1 MELKRI
7 LAKDARSANEKAA
20 ALYGGDVMVISC
32 NRVGTQTELI
42 VAVENG
48 HQAPAPASVMEMAA
62 SKTPSP
68 RITAEASHPFAD
80 VFELAQRSPTT
91 ASADE
96 APEATPAAPLSD
108 HASAHTLS
116 SKAEEAMERMRGQA
130 LVSLVREEIAS
141 LRREFQLSRLG
152 SDLPGTTGTASPARL
167 MHEALVECLAPATL
181 RGNLIEGLLDC
192 SDTGQALEAVHDR
205 LIASLQVPAAPSLNS
220 GIHALCG
227 PSGAGKTL
235 MANRILVAAAN
246 KLPIR
251 HMALISYA
259 DHKPGAWS
267 QMQILAAQTGVE
279 VYRARDLQAL
289 ALLLEELGQRQLIVI
304 DTAGSDPLRQAM
316 ELTQLDPSIA
326 LHTVMP
332 TSASSDQ
339 LRRLHL
345 DNEIAWQSL
354 MLSKADDQPNP
365 WPLLGF
371 LAAHPLPISAIASSE
386 RPQDSLVSHSLNELV
401 RWAVDKLQN
410 TLEQTADSGLQMPA
424 MLPRAVITTKARA
437 IKQPTRRA
445 VKPRTPS
452 TQTAASITCLQ

>member
-20 ALYGGDVMVISC
+20 ALYGGDVLVISC

-42 VAVENG
+42 VAVDNG
-48 HQAPAPASVMEMAA
+48 HQAPAPVVEMAT
-62 SKTPSP
+62 SNTPGP
-68 RITAEASHPFAD
+68 RVNTETAHPFAD
-80 VFELAQRSPTT
+80 IFELAKRSPLP
-91 ASADE
+91 AGADE
-96 APEATPAAPLSD
+96 APLATPAA
-108 HASAHTLS
+108 ASPEQATAQPQPS
-116 SKAEEAMERMRGQA
+116 EAEEAMERVRGQA

-152 SDLPGTTGTASPARL
+152 SDLPGTTSTASPARQ

-181 RGNLIEGLLDC
+181 RGHLIEGLLDC
-192 SDTGQALEAVHDR
+192 TDMGQALEAVHDR
-205 LIASLQVPAAPSLNS
+205 LVASLQVPASPSLIS

-235 MANRILVAAAN
+235 MANRILVAAAHE
-246 KLPIR
+246 LPIR

-259 DHKPGAWS
+259 DQKPGAWS

-304 DTAGSDPLRQAM
+304 DTAGSDPLRQAQ
-316 ELTQLDPSIA
+316 ELAKLEPRIA
-326 LHTVMP
+326 LHSVMP
-332 TSASSDQ
+332 TGASSDQ
-339 LRRLHL
+339 LRRLHS
-345 DNEIAWQSL
+345 ETGISWQSL

-371 LAAHPLPISAIASSE
+371 LAAHPLPISAIANSD
-386 RPQDSLVSHSLNELV
+386 RAQDSLVSHSLNELV

-410 TLEQTADSGLQMPA
+410 TLEQTAASGLQLPA
-424 MLPRAVITTKARA
+424 MLPRAATSTKVRSAQ
-437 IKQPTRRA
+437 QPARRA
-445 VKPRTPS
+445 VKPRKPS
-452 TQTAASITCLQ
+452 AQTVASITCLQ

>member
-48 HQAPAPASVMEMAA
+48 HQAPAPVMEMAA
-62 SKTPSP
+62 SNTPSP

-96 APEATPAAPLSD
+96 APQATPATQLSD

-130 LVSLVREEIAS
+130 LVSLVRDEIAS

-181 RGNLIEGLLDC
+181 RGHLIEGLLDC

-205 LIASLQVPAAPSLNS
+205 LIASLQIPAAPSLNS

-227 PSGAGKTL
+227 PSGVGKTL

-316 ELTQLDPSIA
+316 ELTNLDPSIS

-371 LAAHPLPISAIASSE
+371 LAAHPLAISAIASSE
-386 RPQDSLVSHSLNELV
+386 RPQDSLASHSLNELV

-410 TLEQTADSGLQMPA
+410 TLEQTADSGLQLPA

-437 IKQPTRRA
+437 TKQPARRA

-452 TQTAASITCLQ
+452 AQTAASITCLQ

>member
-1 MELKRI
+1 MEIKRI

-20 ALYGGDVMVISC
+20 ALYGGDVLVISC

-42 VAVENG
+42 VAVDSVQ
-48 HQAPAPASVMEMAA
+48 QAPAPAIESA
-62 SKTPSP
+62 TPNTPGP
-68 RITAEASHPFAD
+68 RVNTETSHPFTD
-80 VFELAQRSPTT
+80 IFELAQRAPTT

-96 APEATPAAPLSD
+96 APQATPAAPLSD

-116 SKAEEAMERMRGQA
+116 SKAEEAMERVRGQA

-141 LRREFQLSRLG
+141 LRREFQLSRLS
-152 SDLPGTTGTASPARL
+152 SDLHGTTGTASPARL

-192 SDTGQALEAVHDR
+192 TDTGQALEAVHDR

-267 QMQILAAQTGVE
+267 QVQILAAQTGVE

-304 DTAGSDPLRQAM
+304 DTAGSDPLRQAL
-316 ELTQLDPSIA
+316 ELSKLEPRIA

-332 TSASSDQ
+332 TGASSDQ
-339 LRRLHL
+339 LRRLHSETGIL
-345 DNEIAWQSL
+345 WQSL
-354 MLSKADDQPNP
+354 MLSKADDQPNT

-371 LAAHPLPISAIASSE
+371 LAAHPLPISAIASSD

-410 TLEQTADSGLQMPA
+410 TLEQTAASGLQLPA
-424 MLPRAVITTKARA
+424 MLPRAVAPAKARA
-437 IKQPTRRA
+437 TQQPARRA
-445 VKPRTPS
+445 VKSRKPS
-452 TQTAASITCLQ
+452 APTAASITCLQ

>member
-1 MELKRI
+1 MEIKRI

-20 ALYGGDVMVISC
+20 ALYGGDVLVISC

-42 VAVENG
+42 VAVDSVQ
-48 HQAPAPASVMEMAA
+48 QAPAPAIESA
-62 SKTPSP
+62 TPNTPGP
-68 RITAEASHPFAD
+68 RVNTETSHPFTD
-80 VFELAQRSPTT
+80 IFELAQRAPTT

-96 APEATPAAPLSD
+96 APQATPAAPLSD

-116 SKAEEAMERMRGQA
+116 SKAEEAMERVRGQA

-304 DTAGSDPLRQAM
+304 DTTGSDPLRQAM
-316 ELTQLDPSIA
+316 ELTKLDPSIA

-410 TLEQTADSGLQMPA
+410 TLEQTADSGPQLTA
-424 MLPRAVITTKARA
+424 MLPRAVTPIKVRA
-437 IKQPTRRA
+437 TKQPARRA
-445 VKPRTPS
+445 VKSHKPTA
-452 TQTAASITCLQ
+452 QTAASTTCLQ